1 MKYCITIAASSP
13 PALVFFSCIQFQL
26 QSFGVVLA
34 SFLYAP
40 HQREPHDVEKRAR
53 GEVNEVISE
62 FLNRSDVPLY
72 ITCTFQSDRL
82 LDFLSLKL
90 VVQGPAER
98 ENGK

>member
-13 PALVFFSCIQFQL
+13 PALVFFSCIQFRL
-26 QSFGVVLA
+26 QSFGVTLA

-40 HQREPHDVEKRAR
+40 HQREPHDVEKRAS
-53 GEVNEVISE
+53 GDVNKVISE
-62 FLNRSDVPLY
+62 FLNRSDVS
-72 ITCTFQSDRL
+72 FQSDRL

-90 VVQGPAER
+90 VVQGPAQR